1 MEQDPNEPKGICRE
15 ICGDGRRLIPNS
27 IHECDDGERIDG
39 DGCNSNCEIED
50 GWVCSGGSIAYPD
63 VCVDK
68 RPIRYTVVCE
78 ILDEYLNIEEN
89 SPIHCEMK
97 FTKKFTL
104 PEGTNI
110 TSYIVIKIE
119 GKDTNGF
126 KVEASLPYYTQGRL
140 L

>member
-1 MEQDPNEPKGICRE
+1 
-15 ICGDGRRLIPNS
+15 
-27 IHECDDGERIDG
+27 
-39 DGCNSNCEIED
+39 
-50 GWVCSGGSIAYPD
+50 
-63 VCVDK
+63 
-68 RPIRYTVVCE
+68 
-78 ILDEYLNIEEN
+78 
-89 SPIHCEMK
+89 MK